1 MDWQIERWMEVLESE
16 WTDKLTEGLPLN
28 GLMGHGKTDGLI
40 DERKKRYMDERIDRR
55 TDG

>member
-1 MDWQIERWMEVLESE
+1 MEVLEGE
-16 WTDKLTEGLPLN
+16 WTDKLIEGLPLN
-28 GLMGHGKTDGLI
+28 GLMGHGKTDGSI